1 MTEETTAA
9 TEALEEV
16 IRRHSLQTPG
26 GYAALVVA
34 RGGGSVMS
42 SAFLRGTRLPSP
54 RRSLIAS
61 LTKPITA
68 IAVVQL
74 VETGEVVLDEPIST
88 YLPWFDPLPPSSLTD
103 VGPVT
108 VRHILSHT
116 SGLGDLPDFELRR
129 RHLTPAAMLDAVS
142 RQRLR
147 FAPGTAY
154 AYASDPWYLL
164 SAVIERVSGTPYPA
178 YLRERILG
186 PLRMDA
192 TSFDPRAAGPEPL
205 PPQGSF
211 VLEDLTADQ
220 LVAILAGLA
229 MPGGGLWSTPEEV
242 AIFGRAMLL
251 GGEIGGAQVLS
262 PVSLERMTRLETN
275 DLREFGTGE
284 PAHYGLGWGLL
295 GLAGGS
301 PASQSAFGHGGATG
315 SALLV
320 DPAHD
325 LVIVYLRNWWGVSS
339 DATDEAVAGVYAA
352 LIRGDV
358 T

>member
-1 MTEETTAA
+1 MTNETTPIDSV
-9 TEALEEV
+9 EEV
-16 IRRHSLQTPG
+16 IRRHSIETPG
-26 GYAALVVA
+26 GYAALAVA
-34 RGGGSVMS
+34 RGDGLVTS
-42 SAFLRGTRLPSP
+42 SAFLRGGRLTSP

-61 LTKPITA
+61 LTKPMTA
-68 IAVVQL
+68 TAVMQL
-74 VETGEVVLDEPIST
+74 VEAGKVDLDEPISM
-88 YLPWFDPLPPSSLTD
+88 YVPAFEPLPPPARAD

-116 SGLGDLPDFELRR
+116 SGLSDLSDLELR
-129 RHLTPAAMLDAVS
+129 RHLTPMAMLDAVS

-154 AYASDPWYLL
+154 AYASEAWYLL

-178 YLRERILG
+178 YLRERVLA

-192 TSFDPRAAGPEPL
+192 TSFDPRDPGPEPL

-211 VLEDLTADQ
+211 VLDDVTPDEVVTRM
-220 LVAILAGLA
+220 AGLA

-251 GGEIGGAQVLS
+251 GGEIGGAQVLT
-262 PVSLERMTRLETN
+262 PLSLERMIRLETGA
-275 DLREFGTGE
+275 LREFGTGE
-284 PAHYGLGWGLL
+284 PVHYGLGWSLP

-320 DPAHD
+320 EPAHD

-339 DATDEAVAGVYAA
+339 DATDEAVAAVYAA
-352 LIRGDV
+352 FIQGDL